1 MHRLQGRAER
11 SVSLGHPDWKAYG
24 CVKGG
29 AIFGEL
35 PPYEA
40 FPIGGNASVRGY
52 GEGSI
57 GTGKRYVS
65 GTAELHFP
73 IMKPIEVTSRVTLL
87 CKRKGASTVM

>member
-1 MHRLQGRAER
+1 M
-11 SVSLGHPDWKAYG
+11 
-24 CVKGG
+24 KGG
-29 AIFGEL
+29 AIFGDL

-57 GTGKRYVS
+57 GSGKRYAS

-73 IMKPIEVTSRVTLL
+73 LVEPIEV
-87 CKRKGASTVM
+87 KENASAYRNDMWMYM